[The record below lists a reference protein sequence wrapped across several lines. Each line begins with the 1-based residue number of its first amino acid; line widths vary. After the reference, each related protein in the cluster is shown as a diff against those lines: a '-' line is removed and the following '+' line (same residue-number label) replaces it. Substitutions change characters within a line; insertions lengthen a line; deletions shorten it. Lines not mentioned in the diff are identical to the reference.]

1 MRNPYL
7 IGRRL
12 YLRGPELSDAPHLQT
27 WVNDPETRRFLLV
40 RPPQTLDMEEAF
52 IASITTSDK
61 DLVLLIVRTEGD
73 LPLGV
78 LGLHA
83 IDWRNR
89 HAQLGINLGV
99 AECRGQG
106 YGTEAIRLLLDHAFG
121 TLNLN
126 RIALHCHAYNERA
139 LRCYEKLGFRREGV
153 LRQDNFRDGV
163 YHDTIAM
170 ALLREEW

>member
-7 IGRRL
+7 VGRRL
-12 YLRGPELSDAPHLQT
+12 YLRGPELSDAPLLQT

-40 RPPQTLDMEEAF
+40 RPPQTLAMEEEF
-52 IASITTSDK
+52 LASVTTSAA
-61 DLVLLIVRTEGD
+61 DLVLLIVRTEDD
-73 LPLGV
+73 LPLGM

-89 HAQLGINLGV
+89 NAQLGINLAV

-106 YGTEAIRLLLDHAFG
+106 YGTEAIRLLLDHAFR
-121 TLNLN
+121 TLNLH
-126 RIALHCHAYNERA
+126 RIALRCHAYNERA
-139 LRCYEKLGFRREGV
+139 LRCYEKLGFRREGI